1 MEILIVR
8 SFRFYKCLRNICIS
22 LNIKEMYVGLDSH
35 PRANTR
41 FDFEIAI
48 FYLKAKSIGQM
59 RKLSMSLSKMD
70 MVACMYDPN
79 TNKEVNMFF
88 KKN

>member
-1 MEILIVR
+1 
-8 SFRFYKCLRNICIS
+8 LRVICRNF
-22 LNIKEMYVGLDSH
+22 NIKETHDGVYCH
-35 PRANTR
+35 PRANTQ

-59 RKLSMSLSKMD
+59 RKLSTSLSKMD
-70 MVACMYDPN
+70 MVACMYDLD

-88 KKN
+88 KQN